1 MSPAHRG
8 PSAHGASHAAL
19 GRVSLVVVASTPP
32 VSLGRVAVVDDDKL
46 QRERLA
52 ALLRAEGY
60 TVHALEGAGRLLEM
74 HQRKELDLVL
84 LDVVLEGLSGI
95 ECCRLLKASGLFL
108 PVILLTSRTD
118 PDSRLEGLRIGAD
131 DYLAKPFD
139 TRELLLRVASFVKL
153 KRSFDQMSAQR
164 DRLRESAIVDE
175 LTGLFNVRYLQTR
188 LAEEWKRAER
198 HHEPLAVAF
207 VDIDHLKAVNDRGGH
222 DVGDAVVREVGARL
236 KSAVRE
242 IDVLTRY
249 GGEEFVVLL
258 PSTHLSGALT
268 VAQRI
273 THAVADKPIDG
284 GAGGLRITVS
294 VGISLYPSPNV
305 GSRDLLLRAA
315 DRALMRAKDEGDG
328 RICIA
333 REPMMV
339 VDG

>member
-1 MSPAHRG
+1 MLRAR
-8 PSAHGASHAAL
+8 HAGGFPLSRCAAI
-19 GRVSLVVVASTPP
+19 SWCVASSPP
-32 VSLGRVAVVDDDKL
+32 ASLGRIAVVDDDKL
-46 QRERLA
+46 QRERLTS
-52 ALLRAEGY
+52 LLRAEGFA
-60 TVHALEGAGRLLEM
+60 VHALEGASKLLEM
-74 HQRKELDLVL
+74 HQRRELDLVL

-95 ECCRLLKASGLFL
+95 DCCRILKASGVFL
-108 PVILLTSRTD
+108 PVILLTSRSD

-139 TRELLLRVASFVKL
+139 TRELLLRVQSFVRL
-153 KRSFDQMSAQR
+153 KRSFDLMSAQR
-164 DRLRESAIVDE
+164 DKLRETAIVDE
-175 LTGLFNVRYLQTR
+175 LTGLFNVRYLTTR

-207 VDIDHLKAVNDRGGH
+207 IDVDHLRAVNERGGH
-222 DVGDAVVREVGARL
+222 EMGDAVLREIGVRLRG
-236 KSAVRE
+236 AVRE

-294 VGISLYPSPNV
+294 VGISLYPSPNIA
-305 GSRDLLLRAA
+305 SRDLLLRAA
-315 DRALMRAKDEGDG
+315 DRALLRAKDEGDG

>member
-1 MSPAHRG
+1 MP
-8 PSAHGASHAAL
+8 
-19 GRVSLVVVASTPP
+19 STPP

-46 QRERLA
+46 QRERLSS
-52 ALLRAEGY
+52 LLKAEGY
-60 TVHALEGAGRLLEM
+60 TVHTLEGAGRLLEM

-84 LDVVLEGLSGI
+84 LDVVLDGLSGI
-95 ECCRLLKASGLFL
+95 DCCRLLKASGSFL
-108 PVILLTSRTD
+108 PVILMTARTD

-131 DYLAKPFD
+131 DYVGKPFD
-139 TRELLLRVASFVKL
+139 QRELLLRVQSFVKL

-164 DRLRESAIVDE
+164 DKLRETAILDE
-175 LTGLFNVRYLQTR
+175 LTGLYNVRYLHTR

-207 VDIDHLKAVNDRGGH
+207 VDVDHLRAINERMGH
-222 DVGDAVVREVGARL
+222 EIGDAVLREIGARL
-236 KSAVRE
+236 RSATRE
-242 IDVLTRY
+242 IDVVTRY

-258 PSTHLSGALT
+258 PSTHLSGALV

-273 THAVADKPIDG
+273 VRSVADKPIDS
-284 GAGGLRITVS
+284 GAGGVRVTVS
-294 VGISLYPSPNV
+294 VGLSLYPSPNV

-315 DRALMRAKDEGDG
+315 DRALLRAKDEGEG

-339 VDG
+339 VE

>member
-1 MSPAHRG
+1 M
-8 PSAHGASHAAL
+8 
-19 GRVSLVVVASTPP
+19 
-32 VSLGRVAVVDDDKL
+32 SLGRVAVVDDDKL

-52 ALLRAEGY
+52 SLLRSEGY
-60 TVHALEGAGRLLEM
+60 TVHTLEGAAKLLEM

-95 ECCRLLKASGLFL
+95 ECCRILKASGQFL
-108 PVILLTSRTD
+108 PVILLTSRSD

-139 TRELLLRVASFVKL
+139 ARELLLRAQSFVKL
-153 KRSFDQMSAQR
+153 KRNFDAMSAQR
-164 DRLRESAIVDE
+164 DKLRETAIVDE
-175 LTGLFNVRYLQTR
+175 LTGLYNVRYLQTR

-207 VDIDHLKAVNDRGGH
+207 IDVDHLRTINEKGGH
-222 DVGDAVVREVGARL
+222 EMGDNVLREIGVRLRG
-236 KSAVRE
+236 AVRE

-258 PSTHLSGALT
+258 PSTHLSGAIT

-273 THAVADKPIDG
+273 ARSVADRPIDG
-284 GAGGLRITVS
+284 GAGGLRVTVS

-315 DRALMRAKDEGDG
+315 DRALLRAKDEGDG
-328 RICIA
+328 RICVA
-333 REPMMV
+333 REPMLV